1 MSTFSLHQ
9 EDNNQNEENIMASNK
24 NTPVLSVVHGICCG
38 LDVHKREISACV
50 VETGSDGS
58 TQSHLKQFGTFTHE
72 LVRLRDW
79 LCDLDCPIVAMESTG
94 VYWRPVHNVL
104 EGYVQV
110 VLVNARHVKNVPGR
124 KTDIEDSRWLAGLL
138 RHGLVRGS
146 FIPPKEVRQWREMVR
161 LRRKY
166 VETLGDFKRR
176 TQKLFEC
183 ANIKIDSV
191 VSDLFG
197 LTGRNLMKLLISRET
212 ITIEEVKDCAR
223 GQLINKVE
231 ELYRSIQGFFE
242 AHHRFLL
249 ESVLQTIENLEKQ
262 ISSLEICIKQATA
275 DHDAL
280 VERLD
285 EVPGIDQLAARV
297 ILAEVGP
304 TLAAFANAEAL
315 CSWAGVCPGNNESAG
330 KRHSGKSPVKKHP
343 LKTILVDVA
352 WAAIKKKGS
361 YYQAKYYRLRARRG
375 AKKAIIAIAHRILK
389 AIYAIIKLGSRYR
402 ELGEHY
408 LDRETQARKL
418 AKLKIEARQLGY
430 KLVVA

>member
-1 MSTFSLHQ
+1 
-9 EDNNQNEENIMASNK
+9 MASDK

-50 VETGSDGS
+50 VETHDDG
-58 TQSHLKQFGTFTHE
+58 TVENHLEQFGTFTDE

-79 LCDLDCPIVAMESTG
+79 LCELECPIVAMESTG
-94 VYWRPVHNVL
+94 VYWRPVHKVL
-104 EGYVQV
+104 EGYVGV

-146 FIPPKEVRQWREMVR
+146 FIPPKEVRQWRELVR
-161 LRRKY
+161 LRRTY
-166 VETLGDFKRR
+166 VESLGDFKRR
-176 TQKLFEC
+176 IHKLFEC
-183 ANIKIDSV
+183 ANVKIDSV

-197 LTGRNLMKLLISRET
+197 LTGRNLMKLLVSGQP
-212 ITIEEVKDCAR
+212 ITLEQVKACAR
-223 GQLINKVE
+223 GQLISKVE

-242 AHHRFLL
+242 SHHRFQLSCLL
-249 ESVLQTIENLEKQ
+249 KTVDTLQEQ
-262 ISSLEICIKQATA
+262 ISSLQIRLRALTTG
-275 DHDAL
+275 HDEL

-285 EVPGIDQLAARV
+285 EIPGIDQLSARA
-297 ILAEVGP
+297 ILAEIGP
-304 TLAAFANAEAL
+304 TLEAFPTAQQL

-361 YYQAKYYRLRARRG
+361 YYQAKYYRLKARRG

-408 LDRETQARKL
+408 LDRQTQARRL
-418 AKLKIEARQLGY
+418 AKLKMEARQLGY
-430 KLVVA
+430 KLVAA

>member
-1 MSTFSLHQ
+1 LHQ
-9 EDNNQNEENIMASNK
+9 EDNNQNEESIMASNK
-24 NTPVLSVVHGICCG
+24 NTPVLSIVHGICCG

-50 VETGSDGS
+50 VETRSDG
-58 TQSHLKQFGTFTHE
+58 TIQSHLKQFGTFTDE

-79 LCDLDCPIVAMESTG
+79 LCGLDCPIVAMESTG

-104 EGYVQV
+104 EGYVEV

-146 FIPPKEVRQWREMVR
+146 FIPPKEVRQWRELVR

-166 VETLGDFKRR
+166 VESLGDFKRR

-197 LTGRNLMKLLISRET
+197 LTGRNLMRLLISRET
-212 ITIEEVKDCAR
+212 ITLEKVKDCAR
-223 GQLINKVE
+223 GQLTNKVE
-231 ELYRSIQGFFE
+231 ELYRSIQGFFG

-249 ESVLQTIENLEKQ
+249 ESLLETVGILEKQ
-262 ISSLEICIKQATA
+262 ISSLEIRIKQATA
-275 DHDAL
+275 DHDVL

-285 EVPGIDQLAARV
+285 EVPGIDQIAARV
-297 ILAEVGP
+297 ILAEIGP

-315 CSWAGVCPGNNESAG
+315 CSWAGVCPGNNESAR
-330 KRHSGKSPVKKHP
+330 KRHSGRRPVKKHP

-361 YYQAKYYRLRARRG
+361 YYQAKYYRIKARRG

-389 AIYAIIKLGSRYR
+389 AIYAIIKFGSRYR

-408 LDRETQARKL
+408 LDRETRARKL

-430 KLVVA
+430 QLVAA

>member
-1 MSTFSLHQ
+1 
-9 EDNNQNEENIMASNK
+9 MASNK

-50 VETGSDGS
+50 VETRSDGS
-58 TQSHLKQFGTFTHE
+58 IQTHLKQFGTFTDQ
-72 LVRLRDW
+72 LIRLRDW
-79 LCDLDCPIVAMESTG
+79 LCELDCPIVAMESTG

-176 TQKLFEC
+176 THKLFEC

-197 LTGRNLMKLLISRET
+197 LTGRNLMKLLISKET

-242 AHHRFLL
+242 GHHRFLL
-249 ESVLQTIENLEKQ
+249 ESLLQTIEILEKQ
-262 ISSLEICIKQATA
+262 ISSLEMRIKQATA

-285 EVPGIDQLAARV
+285 EVPGIDQVAARV
-297 ILAEVGP
+297 ILAEIGP
-304 TLAAFANAEAL
+304 TLATFANAEAL
-315 CSWAGVCPGNNESAG
+315 CNWAGVCPGNNESAG

-389 AIYAIIKLGSRYR
+389 AIYAIIKLGARYR

-408 LDRETQARKL
+408 LDRETRARKL
-418 AKLKIEARQLGY
+418 AKLRIEARQLGY